1 MSNFV
6 LELLTI
12 SFITSK
18 TPLNLNEIK
27 NNMFK
32 IKNFSIVPKFFILLI
47 DLGATLL
54 ALFFAILIQYNV
66 STKILNWGNVINAMI
81 LITLINALVFI
92 VTKSYTGIVRYTGVQ
107 DALRIFLAVASSS
120 FLILVLKCNRIINP
134 IL

>member
-32 IKNFSIVPKFFILLI
+32 IKNFSIVPKFFILII
-47 DLGATLL
+47 DLVVTLL

-66 STKILNWGNVINAMI
+66 SVKLVNWGNVINSMWVSIALWFTTKVFSN
-81 LITLINALVFI
+81 LIV
-92 VTKSYTGIVRYTGVQ
+92 K
-107 DALRIFLAVASSS
+107 
-120 FLILVLKCNRIINP
+120 
-134 IL
+134 

>member
-1 MSNFV
+1 M
-6 LELLTI
+6 
-12 SFITSK
+12 
-18 TPLNLNEIK
+18 NEIK

-66 STKILNWGNVINAMI
+66 STKILNWSNVINAMI

-92 VTKSYTGIVRYTGVQ
+92 VTKS
-107 DALRIFLAVASSS
+107 
-120 FLILVLKCNRIINP
+120 
-134 IL
+134 